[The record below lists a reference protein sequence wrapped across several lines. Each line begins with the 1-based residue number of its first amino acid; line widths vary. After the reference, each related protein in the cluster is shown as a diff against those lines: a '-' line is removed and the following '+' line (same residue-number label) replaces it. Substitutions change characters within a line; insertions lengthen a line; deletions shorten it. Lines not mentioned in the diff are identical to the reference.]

1 MYDKDFPDEVF
12 YFCTSTAKYFKFIFK
27 YFWLINNKLLKQLD
41 NMKKLS
47 VIALVAVGLLATSC
61 NKEKSAENA
70 ATAQEQAVAESKGEV
85 LPVDTATSVVNWKAF
100 HKGGMAPRWGT
111 LMVKSGDLSIEN
123 GNVAAGNFVI
133 DMNSLKV
140 DPASVTEKDKKPA
153 DLEAHLKNPD
163 FFDTAKNPTS
173 EFKITNVADLTN
185 APADAVAGAN
195 KTVSGNLTLSGK
207 TMNVTFPAKVDVTES
222 SASIQAK
229 FTVNRADWGIKF
241 GTSEADPA
249 EWMISKDIEIAVD
262 VKAKK

>member
-1 MYDKDFPDEVF
+1 
-12 YFCTSTAKYFKFIFK
+12 
-27 YFWLINNKLLKQLD
+27 
-41 NMKKLS
+41 MKKLS
-47 VIALVAVGLLATSC
+47 VIAIMAIGLMATSC
-61 NKEKSAENA
+61 NKDKSAGDA
-70 ATAQEQAVAESKGEV
+70 ATAQEQTVAEGKGEK
-85 LPVDTATSVVNWKAF
+85 LAVDTAASVVNWKAF

-111 LMVKSGDLSIEN
+111 LKVQSGDLDVDN
-123 GNVAAGNFVI
+123 GQLTAGSFVI

-140 DPASVTEKDKKPA
+140 DPASVTEKDKKYT

-173 EFKITNVADLTN
+173 EFKITAVTDLKDATK
-185 APADAVAGAN
+185 DAVAGAN

-207 TMNVTFPAKVDVTES
+207 TMNVTFPAKVEVMDNA
-222 SASIQAK
+222 ASVQAK

-241 GTSEADPA
+241 GTSETDPA